1 MKINVTHIAIAALF
15 SLCLFCASRAH
26 AQTAPVL
33 SNNPAPIHMTE
44 HVQHA
49 TRHAMGEET
58 SLLGDSYYSYAKGEV
73 PLAELASPIYETPLG
88 DVARTYRKQHAT
100 EPKAV
105 MTLEK

>member
-15 SLCLFCASRAH
+15 SVCLFCASSAH
-26 AQTAPVL
+26 AQLAPVL
-33 SNNPAPIHMTE
+33 QNTPAPIHMIEHTE
-44 HVQHA
+44 HA
-49 TRHAMGEET
+49 APHAMAQENN
-58 SLLGDSYYSYAKGEV
+58 LLGSSYYSWAKGEV

-88 DVARTYRKQHAT
+88 DVARAYRKQHAL